1 MSELLIYGKS
11 ETSGISILPKSNEK
25 SHPYQGTLT
34 LPEAF
39 DLIRGRE
46 DLSAE
51 QKERSMSELL
61 IHGKSETSGISILPK
76 SNEK

>member
-1 MSELLIYGKS
+1 MSELLIHGKS
-11 ETSGISILPKSNEK
+11 EISDISILPKSNEK

-39 DLIRGRE
+39 DLIRE
-46 DLSAE
+46 MNLTDE

>member
-1 MSELLIYGKS
+1 MSELLIHGKS
-11 ETSGISILPKSNEK
+11 EISDISILPKSNEK

-34 LPEAF
+34 LSEAF
-39 DLIRGRE
+39 DLIKGRE
-46 DLSAE
+46 DLTPE